1 MTYIIVEIQTD
12 ASGTVTFLTFK
23 KDGTDAAE
31 QQYHT
36 SLAAAAVSALP
47 CHAVSM
53 LDSEGRLIKRE
64 KYTHKPEEDQQDE
77 QTNQND

>member
-12 ASGTVTFLTFK
+12 ATGTVTFLTFENEGK
-23 KDGTDAAE
+23 EAAE

-36 SLAAAAVSALP
+36 SLAAAAVSKLP

-64 KYTHKPEEDQQDE
+64 KYTHKSEEDKQDE
-77 QTNQND
+77 